1 MTAMAASMRMSAE
14 PVGRMWVLVLRGYS
28 LVRADP
34 TAAAKGPLD
43 LKMKPATGLIT
54 IVMAGPM
61 KVFRRSAGL
70 RSVSVLAGRSRA

>member
-1 MTAMAASMRMSAE
+1 MTAMAASMRMSVD
-14 PVGRMWVLVLRGYS
+14 PVGRMWVHVLRVRS
-28 LVRADP
+28 PAPAVPLVVAR
-34 TAAAKGPLD
+34 GPLD

-70 RSVSVLAGRSRA
+70 LSVSVLAGRSRA